1 MGKWTDKLYIT
12 HSEWSNKF
20 SDGGMNFGGKREGS
34 ARGSEKII
42 PFKFCSLSQLPF
54 ETPCYEFICPVSE
67 KPFNESTKIVVNKI
81 SCQVYPYQTID
92 EFNIKSRNMRDL
104 VTDEP
109 FTKSDLIEL
118 YNPQNLELRNV
129 QNFYYI
135 QQGINFVPKKKS
147 LSVVQNSDTKNSESS
162 KGYSINPQFINENL
176 PVKKIM
182 DQIDPSILA
191 GSKRKHDDKHN
202 EEVSVSSMNSN
213 SNKKQQY
220 KESIYTSGASASSF
234 TSTSL
239 APVTANSKILLS
251 DLEYMMPK
259 IKKNA
264 FVQVVTNLGSINL
277 ELFSGQLPQTCYN
290 FIAMTKAGYYNNL
303 KFQTN
308 IKNLILVSGDPM
320 SNHHPPK
327 LSTNNPSNK
336 SLKIDN
342 FKLIEDLKPKD
353 VNQRILLERD
363 NASKSNKFNH
373 DKRGLVSLLINT
385 NPTAVNG
392 QFFISYSQ
400 QAMQFDGTHSVFG
413 RIVSNLE
420 VLTKVELVDTD
431 PDTFAPTVDVIINE
445 VNIVYDPFSE
455 FTERLN
461 RKLGYLDENSKQG
474 SQTDR
479 TLNRGTGNLR
489 DEKKLSETTNWFG
502 RKL

>member
-1 MGKWTDKLYIT
+1 
-12 HSEWSNKF
+12 
-20 SDGGMNFGGKREGS
+20 
-34 ARGSEKII
+34 
-42 PFKFCSLSQLPF
+42 
-54 ETPCYEFICPVSE
+54 
-67 KPFNESTKIVVNKI
+67 
-81 SCQVYPYQTID
+81 
-92 EFNIKSRNMRDL
+92 MRDL

-118 YNPQNLELRNV
+118 YNPQSLELRNV

-147 LSVVQNSDTKNSESS
+147 LSVAQTSDAKNNENS

-191 GSKRKHDDKHN
+191 GSKRKHDDKDN
-202 EEVSVSSMNSN
+202 QDISVNSLNSN
-213 SNKKQQY
+213 TNKKQQY

-239 APVTANSKILLS
+239 TPVTANSKILLS

-259 IKKNA
+259 IKKSA
-264 FVQVVTNLGSINL
+264 FVQLVTNLGSINL

-290 FIAMTKAGYYNNL
+290 FIAMTKAGYYNSL

-308 IKNLILVSGDPM
+308 IKNLILVSDDPM
-320 SNHHPPK
+320 SKHNPPK
-327 LSTNNPSNK
+327 LPTNNLSNK
-336 SLKIDN
+336 SFKNDS

-363 NASKSNKFNH
+363 NASKSNKFSH
-373 DKRGLVSLLINT
+373 DKRGLVSLLINS

-392 QFFISYSQ
+392 QFFITYSQ

-420 VLTKVELVDTD
+420 VLKKVELAESD
-431 PDTFAPTVDVIINE
+431 PDTFAPTEDIVINE

-455 FTERLN
+455 FTDRLN
-461 RKLGYLDENSKQG
+461 RKLGYIDENSKTG
-474 SQTDR
+474 SQMDHTR
-479 TLNRGTGNLR
+479 NSGTRNSR

-502 RKL
+502 RKI